1 MKKNFY
7 TLPEAAEFCAVGR
20 TTMWRWVK
28 SGKVKAT
35 AGPGGHHRILKDDL
49 HAFARENG
57 IVPVSGSPFTDTRIL
72 IVDADAVIRNLLFQ
86 ILIKSGYLVIT
97 AVDGFDA
104 GIKVSE
110 FKPEVILMDLM
121 MPGMDGIETCRR
133 IKDNPETSG
142 IRVLI
147 MTGFDTREHRE
158 QADQAGAD
166 GYLAKPIGKDV
177 LLETVKALLNMPAN
191 S

>member
-35 AGPGGHHRILKDDL
+35 AGPGGHHRIAKNDL

-72 IVDADAVIRNLLFQ
+72 IVD
-86 ILIKSGYLVIT
+86 
-97 AVDGFDA
+97 DGA
-104 GIKVSE
+104 
-110 FKPEVILMDLM
+110 
-121 MPGMDGIETCRR
+121 ETCRR
-133 IKDNPETSG
+133 IKDNPDTAG

-147 MTGFDTREHRE
+147 MTGFDTLEHRE

-177 LLETVKALLNMPAN
+177 LLETVKALLSMPAN

>member
-7 TLPEAAEFCAVGR
+7 TIPEAAEFCVVGR

-35 AGPGGHHRILKDDL
+35 AGPGGHHRISTDDL
-49 HAFARENG
+49 HAFARQHG
-57 IVPVSGSPFTDTRIL
+57 FAPVSGSSFAGARIL
-72 IVDADAVIRNLLFQ
+72 IVDDDAAIRDILFQ
-86 ILIKSGYLVIT
+86 IFIKSGYLATT

-104 GIKVSE
+104 GVKVSE
-110 FKPEVILMDLM
+110 FKPEIILMDLM
-121 MPGMDGIETCRR
+121 MPGMDGVETCRR
-133 IKDNPETSG
+133 IKDNPDTAG

-147 MTGFDTREHRE
+147 MTGFDTLEHRE
-158 QADQAGAD
+158 QVDQAGAD
-166 GYLAKPIGKDV
+166 GYLPKPIGKEV
-177 LLETVKALLNMPAN
+177 LLEKVQTLLSTPAN